1 MMKALIPGRSS
12 HRTRRLWLIALCG
25 IGIFLPLY
33 LRAHGEVPGGG
44 QQNFTNLIE
53 AAHANYRVE
62 LMYSPSI
69 PTAGEP
75 TNIMLT
81 LVRVLPEPDLF
92 LGSELPVAVDPE
104 AALVDANTGE
114 VLVAHLP
121 VHPEGEAGVFG
132 VAEYRFPRSGSFVL
146 RFLVRS
152 EVDDEFS
159 VEFPVTVQAN
169 AAAFFRLWVNLAVG
183 LLILGLT
190 GMQLWKIRSSGGQ
203 SPQMLRPAAIGL
215 VALIVIVFAMD
226 RYVIGA
232 VLDLRKPHPAE
243 EPDSTVMV
251 NEDGSYTITASIQ
264 QELGITLVDVK
275 GSMIR
280 ESIVAVGRVEERP
293 DLKAIVQAPLWG
305 RIEFAEE
312 PLAVGSRVRRRQ
324 PLVNLFLELSAV
336 ERGPM
341 EAKDLDIKGT
351 LLRARERM
359 EAALLNHER
368 AQKLLAVNPAYE
380 ADLGWAG
387 ELADEATAIYEE
399 VARQEETFAGVMK
412 FRDPR
417 KIPVVSPIDGV
428 IVTVDFVPGELN
440 EFDQYRQ
447 LFTIV
452 DTSRVWV
459 RASVYITDV
468 WNLRPGQSVRVIPA
482 AGGASTLQGKIHWLG
497 DTLNPVD
504 RTVPV
509 LVDVANEGEVF
520 ALGSFAHLEFIKQQ
534 RGLLVPEEAVVDTGL
549 LRWVY
554 VAGQEGTF
562 TPRSVEVGGKQDG
575 WWQILSGLEEGD
587 RVVSQGAGLLGAL
600 PRREE
605 PVVQSNQSAPKTDS
619 PRAVLAELNP

>member
-1 MMKALIPGRSS
+1 MKSFLPGRSS
-12 HRTRRLWLIALCG
+12 HRSSRLRLIALCG
-25 IGIFLPLY
+25 IWIFLPLY

-75 TNIMLT
+75 ANIVLT
-81 LVRVLPEPDLF
+81 LVRVLPEPDPF

-132 VAEYRFPRSGSFVL
+132 VAEYRFPKSGSFLL

-190 GMQLWKIRSSGGQ
+190 GMQLWKIHSSGGQ
-203 SPQMLRPAAIGL
+203 SAQMLRPAAIGL

-226 RYVIGA
+226 RFVIGA
-232 VLDLRKPHPAE
+232 VLDLRKPHLAE
-243 EPDSTVMV
+243 EPDSAVMV
-251 NEDGSYTITASIQ
+251 NEDGSYTIPASVQ

-275 GSMIR
+275 GSVIR
-280 ESIVAVGRVEERP
+280 EPTVAVGRVEERP
-293 DLKAIVQAPLWG
+293 DQKAIVQAPLWG

-312 PLAVGSRVRRRQ
+312 PLAVGDRVRRRQ

-359 EAALLNHER
+359 EAALLNYER

-380 ADLGWAG
+380 ADLGWAR
-387 ELADEATAIYEE
+387 ELADEATAIHEE
-399 VARQEETFAGVMK
+399 LVRQEKTFAGVMK

-428 IVTVDFVPGELN
+428 ISTVDFVPGELN

-452 DTSRVWV
+452 NTSRVWV
-459 RASVYITDV
+459 RAGVYITDV

-482 AGGASTLQGKIHWLG
+482 AVGAAALQGKIHWIS

-509 LVDVANEGEVF
+509 LVDVANEGEIF
-520 ALGSFAHLEFIKQQ
+520 ALGSFARLEFMKSQ
-534 RGLLVPEEAVVDTGL
+534 RGLLVPEDAVVDTGL

-554 VAGQEGTF
+554 VAGQDGTF
-562 TPRSVEVGGKQDG
+562 TPRPVEVGGKQDG
-575 WWQILSGLEEGD
+575 WWQVLSGLEEGD

-605 PVVQSNQSAPKTDS
+605 PVAQSAPSAPETDV
-619 PRAVLAELNP
+619 PRAALAELNP